1 MKAMNYTLRNCAYND
16 FELLFDL
23 KKLCM
28 KWYIEK
34 IYGWDDE
41 VQKTK
46 TKNEINR
53 NINDMK
59 IIEVNGRGIGVTT
72 FSKGE
77 EYYRVG
83 LIMIHPDFQNNG
95 IGASIISDYID
106 MAKKDGKRIIIKTYK
121 ENPAKKLYERL
132 GFMLYETDETHVHLE
147 IDFSKQ

>member
-1 MKAMNYTLRNCAYND
+1 MTDMKYALRNCTYDD
-16 FELLFDL
+16 FELLFNL

-46 TKNEINR
+46 TRNEINR

-59 IIEVNGRGIGVTT
+59 IIEVDGRGIGVTT
-72 FSKGE
+72 FSKSE

-83 LIMIHPDFQNNG
+83 LIMIHPDYQNNG
-95 IGASIISDYID
+95 IGASIISNYID

-121 ENPAKKLYERL
+121 KNPARKLYERL
-132 GFMLYETDETHVHLE
+132 GFTLYETDETHVHLE
-147 IDFSKQ
+147 IDFSK

>member
-1 MKAMNYTLRNCAYND
+1 MKYTLRNCTYDD

-23 KKLCM
+23 KKRCM

-46 TKNEINR
+46 TRNEINR

-72 FSKGE
+72 FLKTD

-83 LIMIHPDFQNNG
+83 LIMIHPDYQKNG

-106 MAKKDGKRIIIKTYK
+106 AAKADGKRIIIKTYK
-121 ENPAKKLYERL
+121 ENPARRLYERL
-132 GFMLYETDETHVHLE
+132 GFELYETDNTHVHLE
-147 IDFSKQ
+147 IDFSK